1 MTNIGLKT
9 ITQEELD
16 KVLSNH
22 ETWLDSHGTKGTRAD
37 LSYTDLSN
45 SDLYDSNLSHSD
57 LSRTNLSMTNL
68 YNTNLSNSNLF
79 NSNLSDSNLSRSDL
93 SNSNLSYSNLSR
105 SDLSYSDLSRS
116 DLYGANISNI
126 IGKRIITFQGNK
138 DFAYY
143 VDGYIKIGCEYH
155 TLDYWIKNYE
165 RIGTEAEYSS
175 EDIESYGNWIKSI
188 KTED

>member
-1 MTNIGLKT
+1 MTNTKLKT
-9 ITQEELD
+9 ITKRKLD

-22 ETWLDSHGTKGTRAD
+22 KTWLDSYGTKGTRAD

-45 SDLYDSNLSHSD
+45 TDLSLTDLFYSNLSNSNLSHSD
-57 LSRTNLSMTNL
+57 LYGS
-68 YNTNLSNSNLF
+68 NLSNS
-79 NSNLSDSNLSRSDL
+79 DL
-93 SNSNLSYSNLSR
+93 SGANLTNSNLSYSILSY
-105 SDLSYSDLSRS
+105 SILPYSDLSNS
-116 DLYGANISNI
+116 DLSGANLTNINLTKANISNI

-188 KTED
+188 KTEG

>member
-1 MTNIGLKT
+1 MTNTKLKT

-16 KVLSNH
+16 KVLSDH
-22 ETWLDSHGTKGTRAD
+22 KTWLDSHGTRGTRADLSLTDLSKMDLSYFDLYKMDLSYSILSYTD

-45 SDLYDSNLSHSD
+45 SYLFKSDLSHSD
-57 LSRTNLSMTNL
+57 LSN
-68 YNTNLSNSNLF
+68 
-79 NSNLSDSNLSRSDL
+79 SDL
-93 SNSNLSYSNLSR
+93 SGV
-105 SDLSYSDLSRS
+105 DLT
-116 DLYGANISNI
+116 GANISNI

-138 DFAYY
+138 HFAYY